1 MVTRISGGASNLSVL
16 DLQTGARL
24 PMIGYDDTDSRYGS
38 QDSNVVFS
46 PNGRFFAMVGSGR
59 LQLQIPSID
68 NSSAVSA
75 STRMFWLYTRVACCL
90 LRRSVSR
97 GTLTIELSN
106 FGGYITNLLSW
117 E

>member
-1 MVTRISGGASNLSVL
+1 MWYSARMGASLRWWVRGDCNS
-16 DLQTGARL
+16 
-24 PMIGYDDTDSRYGS
+24 
-38 QDSNVVFS
+38 
-46 PNGRFFAMVGSGR
+46 
-59 LQLQIPSID
+59 QIPSID